1 MNLIISQ
8 HCILTFF
15 VTINQQKRF
24 EAWIQKLFSHFFGF
38 WREKKFDPDFEK
50 LLVDFA
56 RKKRYKR
63 KTSTSN
69 FDILQSYIY
78 RVEFFDVKTHAK
90 TLNLDFFRLA
100 TFRMLLTT

>member
-1 MNLIISQ
+1 MPGFKNCFRI
-8 HCILTFF
+8 
-15 VTINQQKRF
+15 
-24 EAWIQKLFSHFFGF
+24 FFGF
-38 WREKKFDPDFEK
+38 GEKTKFDPDFEK

-78 RVEFFDVKTHAK
+78 RVEFFDVKTNAK
-90 TLNLDFFRLA
+90 TLNLNFF
-100 TFRMLLTT
+100 